1 MTGEPPGGA
10 LPTGSP
16 HPAGPG
22 GSRQAPGRPARPVI
36 ADIRESLARW
46 NDPAARHV
54 RRERRASRGIGVW
67 TVVALLCALASVV
80 AVLNA
85 AQVTVAAFLA
95 MAGTIVSGALAVRS
109 GARLRRL
116 RTSPARP
123 AGRHAALPPADS
135 AAYEPVCRLARAES
149 SLAELLD
156 QLPSGASGAGEALP
170 LGTAE
175 GVRATAADAA
185 QTLRELASRIVTVER
200 ARSAAPASERAAL
213 DAAVRT
219 LAEQLEDGLEGY
231 GSLVAAAGRVVAAT
245 GSGQDATRQ
254 SLVEATDHLAG
265 LAIALRELG

>member
-1 MTGEPPGGA
+1 MAGEPPGGGRA
-10 LPTGSP
+10 VGSP
-16 HPAGPG
+16 HPAGPD
-22 GSRQAPGRPARPVI
+22 GSTPAQGRSARPVI
-36 ADIRESLARW
+36 ADIRDSLARW
-46 NDPAARHV
+46 NDPAARHA
-54 RRERRASRGIGVW
+54 RRERRASRGLGVW

-109 GARLRRL
+109 GARLRSL
-116 RTSPARP
+116 RASPARS
-123 AGRHAALPPADS
+123 AGAHAALPPAES
-135 AAYEPVCRLARAES
+135 AAYEPMRRLARAES

-156 QLPSGASGAGEALP
+156 QLPPGEPGSGEALP
-170 LGTAE
+170 AGTVE

-185 QTLRELASRIVTVER
+185 QTLRELAARIVTVER
-200 ARSAAPASERAAL
+200 ARSAAPDSERAAL

-219 LAEQLEDGLEGY
+219 LIEQLEDGLEGY
-231 GSLVAAAGRVVAAT
+231 GSLIAAAGRVVAAT
-245 GSGQDATRQ
+245 GTGQDATRQ